1 MRILHTSDWHIG
13 RTFHGYSTLPAIAEV
28 LGELAPIIG
37 EHGIDVVIA
46 AGDVFDTANPS
57 GEAYRVLQATLEA
70 ILAAGAKVIV
80 TSGNHDSPR
89 RLGFAG
95 PFTALAGLHL
105 VTDPATVGRAVT
117 IDDEHGPVDFYALP
131 YLEPALVRAEP
142 WTRPGVRS
150 QHDVVRDAMEPI
162 RDTAAA
168 RRDAGARSVVIAHT
182 FVAGAES
189 ESSDSERPIV
199 AGGVDS
205 VPVGV
210 LDGVDY
216 VALGHIHGRATLAE
230 GVRYSGAPLHY
241 SFKEAGKPRGGW
253 VVDLDAHGLAGV
265 AWVDLPVPR
274 PLAVLTDTFEG
285 LLTDPAYQT
294 HHDHWVSATYTDR
307 SRRIDPMNQLRTR
320 FPWCAEVR
328 HQPSE
333 SAEQSRSVAQRVRG
347 LTDEQIVA
355 NFLVE
360 VRNGENPGADETMI
374 MAEVIAEHR
383 ARGQRS

>member
-13 RTFHGYSTLPAIAEV
+13 RTFHGYSTLAAIGDV
-28 LGELAPIIG
+28 LAGLAPIVR
-37 EHGIDVVIA
+37 EHRIDVVIA

-57 GEAYRVLQATLEA
+57 GDAYRVLQATLEA
-70 ILAAGAKVIV
+70 ILAAGARVIV

-105 VTDPATVGRAVT
+105 ITDPATVGRAVT

-131 YLEPALVRAEP
+131 YLEPALVRGEP
-142 WTRPGVRS
+142 WTRAGVRS

-162 RDTAAA
+162 RASAAA
-168 RRDAGARSVVIAHT
+168 RRDAGARAVVIAHT

-199 AGGVDS
+199 AGGVDA
-205 VPVGV
+205 VPLGV
-210 LDGVDY
+210 LGGVDY

-253 VVDLDAHGLAGV
+253 LVDLDADGLAGV
-265 AWVDLPVPR
+265 TWVDLPVPR
-274 PLAVLTDTFEG
+274 PLAVLTDTFDA
-285 LLTDPAYQT
+285 LLTDPAYQA

-307 SRRIDPMNQLRTR
+307 SRRIDPMNQLRSR

-333 SAEQSRSVAQRVRG
+333 LAEQSRGIAQRVRG
-347 LTDEQIVA
+347 LTDEQIVG
-355 NFLVE
+355 NFLVD
-360 VRNGENPGADETMI
+360 VRNGEDPGAEETAI

-383 ARGQRS
+383 TRGQRS